1 MPGGQRGQEAAPSG
15 CSHSAVPGGS
25 SWASCKA
32 VSTIAGTHDQFTQFQ
47 FPILSGE
54 AIFSFFF
61 ARIKQIS
68 LLNYL
73 CIICRLELLND
84 EAQDIEFIF
93 IEPAVQFDLE
103 LRIYLDHVI

>member
-1 MPGGQRGQEAAPSG
+1 MISLLSFDSQSYPARQSFLF
-15 CSHSAVPGGS
+15 
-25 SWASCKA
+25 
-32 VSTIAGTHDQFTQFQ
+32 FT
-47 FPILSGE
+47 
-54 AIFSFFF
+54 
-61 ARIKQIS
+61 RIKQIS

-73 CIICRLELLND
+73 CIICRLELLDD

>member
-1 MPGGQRGQEAAPSG
+1 MQATLAFISPAAG
-15 CSHSAVPGGS
+15 
-25 SWASCKA
+25 ASIKHA
-32 VSTIAGTHDQFTQFQ
+32 LISLLSFDSQSYPARQSFLLFT
-47 FPILSGE
+47 
-54 AIFSFFF
+54 
-61 ARIKQIS
+61 RIKQIS

>member
-1 MPGGQRGQEAAPSG
+1 MISLLSLDSPSYP
-15 CSHSAVPGGS
+15 AR
-25 SWASCKA
+25 
-32 VSTIAGTHDQFTQFQ
+32 Q
-47 FPILSGE
+47 
-54 AIFSFFF
+54 SFFF

-84 EAQDIEFIF
+84 EAQNIEFIF
-93 IEPAVQFDLE
+93 IEHVVQFDLE

>member
-1 MPGGQRGQEAAPSG
+1 MISL
-15 CSHSAVPGGS
+15 
-25 SWASCKA
+25 
-32 VSTIAGTHDQFTQFQ
+32 
-47 FPILSGE
+47 LSFDSQSYP
-54 AIFSFFF
+54 ARQSFHFFF